1 MYLSQQGM
9 VVHACN
15 TRTQEEVEA
24 EGQVRSSQL
33 LWQVES
39 GMSLGRSFPLYS
51 SYCFSSLNLPNLVT
65 EEEIHKRLI
74 RVAQYM
80 WLNSPLGDIPVDL
93 YKKALIGLQHRWTLE
108 LHSFQQLLRKD
119 IFSKN

>member
-1 MYLSQQGM
+1 MYLSKQGM

-33 LWQVES
+33 PES
-39 GMSLGRSFPLYS
+39 GELRETVPSLFHLLLFLAQPAPFYKAAYAWG
-51 SYCFSSLNLPNLVT
+51 NLVT
-65 EEEIHKRLI
+65 EEEMNKTLI

-80 WLNSPLGDIPVDL
+80 RVKSPPRGHTSGPL
-93 YKKALIGLQHRWTLE
+93 
-108 LHSFQQLLRKD
+108 
-119 IFSKN
+119 